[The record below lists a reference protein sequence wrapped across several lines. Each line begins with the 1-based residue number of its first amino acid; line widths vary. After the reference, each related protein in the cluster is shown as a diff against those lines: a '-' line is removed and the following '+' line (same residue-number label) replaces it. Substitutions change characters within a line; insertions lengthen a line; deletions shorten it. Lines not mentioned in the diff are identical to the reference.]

1 MTGKRVLRVLLIE
14 DSADDA
20 HVILATLAAGGFSV
34 ISKRVETAE
43 QLRNSIGQDAWDL
56 VLSDFSLPQFGAME
70 ALEIFASM
78 EMHAPLVLV
87 TGAIGEESAAGVIKA
102 GASDL
107 VMKQSLHRLLPVVE
121 RALREQE
128 SLRQYQLAVEALN
141 ESEARF
147 QAIAANLPGVVFQAI
162 LYADGTADFAY
173 VSEGS
178 QLVLGV
184 PADALMSNPGILLDM
199 ILPEDRP
206 SFIEGRIKTATQ
218 LIARNWEGRVR
229 VPLAGD
235 IKWINLR
242 ASVRKLPS
250 GVVLSDGIIS
260 NITESKIAQE
270 AIHESQR
277 QLRQLAT
284 HVDRVKEQE
293 RGNMAREIHD
303 DLGGTLTA
311 AKIDLAWIRSRLPAA
326 QPALIDKVDAMD
338 GLLDYAIAASQRI
351 SRSLRPLVLDYGV
364 AAAIEWQ
371 IKEFRKRM
379 GVPCDFFCS
388 QDEILLDTEFSTAL
402 FRIFQET
409 LTNISKHAGATRVD
423 VILEDTGDEVLL
435 IVTDDGRGIDAGD
448 MQKNQSYGIRGIRE
462 RTGVLGGTVDISGAP
477 GAGTQVRVCLPAK
490 RPLAQPAPMNS
501 TGIEAGISPE
511 MGP

>member
-1 MTGKRVLRVLLIE
+1 VINERVLRVLLIE
-14 DSADDA
+14 DSEDDA
-20 HVILATLAAGGFSV
+20 HVVLATLAAGGFSV
-34 ISKRVETAE
+34 VSKRVENGE
-43 QLRNSIGQDAWDL
+43 QLQQTLERDSWDL
-56 VLSDFSLPQFGAME
+56 VISDFSLPGFGAME
-70 ALEIFASM
+70 ALDIFRRH
-78 EMHAPLVLV
+78 EVHAPLVLV
-87 TGAIGEESAAGVIKA
+87 TGAIGEESAAAVIKA
-102 GASDL
+102 GATDL
-107 VMKQSLHRLLPVVE
+107 VMKQGLHRLLPVVE

-128 SLRQYQLAVEALN
+128 SLRQYRLAIEALN

-147 QAIAANLPGVVFQAI
+147 QAIAANLPGVVYQAI

-184 PADALMSNPGILLDM
+184 PSDALMSNPGILLDM

-218 LIARNWEGRVR
+218 LVARNWEGRVR

-235 IKWINLR
+235 IKWVNLR

-277 QLRQLAT
+277 QLRQLAS
-284 HVDRVKEQE
+284 HVERVKEHE

-311 AKIDLAWIRSRLPAA
+311 AKIDLAWIRSRLPVEL
-326 QPALIDKVDAMD
+326 PALVDKVDAMD
-338 GLLDYAIAASQRI
+338 GLLDYAIAATQRI

-371 IKEFRKRM
+371 IKEFRRRM
-379 GVPCDFFCS
+379 GVPCDFFCT
-388 QDEILLDTEFSTAL
+388 QDEILLDPEFSTAL

-409 LTNISKHAGATRVD
+409 LTNISKHAQASRVD

-435 IVTDDGRGIDAGD
+435 IVTDDGKGIDSGD
-448 MQKNQSYGIRGIRE
+448 MQKSQSYGIRGIRE
-462 RTGVLGGTVDISGAP
+462 RTAALGGTVEISGAP
-477 GAGTQVRVCLPAK
+477 GAGTQVRVVLPAK
-490 RPLAQPAPMNS
+490 RPAAAPRA
-501 TGIEAGISPE
+501 GEAVQ
-511 MGP
+511 

>member
-1 MTGKRVLRVLLIE
+1 MIGERRLLRVLLVE
-14 DSADDA
+14 DNEDDA
-20 HVILATLAAGGFSV
+20 HVMLATLAAGGFSV
-34 ISKRVETAE
+34 VSKRVETAE
-43 QLRNSIGQDAWDL
+43 QLREAAEQDAWDL
-56 VLSDFSLPQFGAME
+56 ILSDYSLPRFSALE
-70 ALEIFASM
+70 ALETLRHM
-78 EMHAPLVLV
+78 EVHAPLVLV
-87 TGAIGEESAAGVIKA
+87 TGAIGEESAVAVIKA
-102 GASDL
+102 GANDL

-147 QAIAANLPGVVFQAI
+147 QAIAANLPGVVFQSI

-184 PADALMSNPGILLDM
+184 PADALMANPGIMLDM

-206 SFIEGRIKTATQ
+206 SFIEGRIRTATQ
-218 LIARNWEGRVR
+218 LVARNWEGRVR
-229 VPLAGD
+229 VPNAGD
-235 IKWINLR
+235 IKWVNLR

-260 NITESKIAQE
+260 NITESKLAQE
-270 AIHESQR
+270 AIQESQH
-277 QLRQLAT
+277 QLRQLAS
-284 HVDRVKEQE
+284 HVEKVKEME
-293 RGNMAREIHD
+293 RGHMAREIHD

-311 AKIDLAWIRSRLPAA
+311 AKIDLAWIRSRLPAG
-326 QPALIDKVDAMD
+326 QPALLDKVNAMD
-338 GLLDYAIAASQRI
+338 GLLDYAIAATQRI
-351 SRSLRPLVLDYGV
+351 ARSLRPLVLDYGV

-379 GVPCDFFCS
+379 GIPCEFFCA
-388 QDEILLDTEFSTAL
+388 QEEIVLDADLSTAL

-409 LTNISKHAGATRVD
+409 LTNVAKHAGARRVE
-423 VILEDTGDEVLL
+423 VALEDNGDEVLL
-435 IVTDDGRGIDAGD
+435 IVTDDGRGIDPAD

-462 RTGVLGGTVDISGAP
+462 RTGALGGTVEITGAP
-477 GAGTQVRVCLPAK
+477 GTGTRVRVCLPAK
-490 RPLAQPAPMNS
+490 RPPARQADAES
-501 TGIEAGISPE
+501 TAPE
-511 MGP
+511 RIQGVQQ

>member
-1 MTGKRVLRVLLIE
+1 MINERVLRVLLIE
-14 DSADDA
+14 DSEDDA
-20 HVILATLAAGGFSV
+20 HVMLATLAAGGFSV
-34 ISKRVETAE
+34 VSKRVESAE
-43 QLRNSIGQDAWDL
+43 QLRQTVERDTWDL
-56 VLSDFSLPQFGAME
+56 VLSDFSLPTFGAIE
-70 ALEIFASM
+70 ALEIFRRM
-78 EMHAPLVLV
+78 EVHAPLVLV
-87 TGAIGEESAAGVIKA
+87 TGAIGEESAAAVIKA

-128 SLRQYQLAVEALN
+128 SRRQYELAVEALN

-178 QLVLGV
+178 LLVLGV

-218 LIARNWEGRVR
+218 LVARNWEGRVR

-235 IKWINLR
+235 IKWVNLR

-277 QLRQLAT
+277 QLRQLAS
-284 HVDRVKEQE
+284 HVERVKEVE
-293 RGNMAREIHD
+293 RGHMAREIHD

-311 AKIDLAWIRSRLPAA
+311 AKIDLAWIRSRLPVE
-326 QPALIDKVDAMD
+326 QPALTDKVDSMD
-338 GLLDYAIAASQRI
+338 SLLDYAIAASQRI

-388 QDEILLDTEFSTAL
+388 QEEIVLDADLATAL
-402 FRIFQET
+402 FRIFQEA
-409 LTNISKHAGATRVD
+409 LTNISKHAAASRVD

-435 IVTDDGRGIDAGD
+435 IVTDDGRGIDAVD
-448 MQKNQSYGIRGIRE
+448 MQKSQSYGIRGIRE
-462 RTGVLGGTVDISGAP
+462 RTGVLGGTVEISGAP

-490 RPLAQPAPMNS
+490 RPPAPPR
-501 TGIEAGISPE
+501 TPE
-511 MGP
+511 PH